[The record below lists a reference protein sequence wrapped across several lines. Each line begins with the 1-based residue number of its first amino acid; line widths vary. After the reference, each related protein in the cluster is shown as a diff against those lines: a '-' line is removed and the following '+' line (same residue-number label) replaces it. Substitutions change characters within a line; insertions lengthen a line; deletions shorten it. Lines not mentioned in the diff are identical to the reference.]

1 MKIVR
6 YFFVGGI
13 AAFADFMIYA
23 VLLKT
28 GICAWFSAAVVGFV
42 VATWINYQLSI
53 RYVFESCTRFCKR
66 HEIFMV
72 FAVSGIGLAV
82 NQSCLYV
89 LIERLELDVLI
100 AKICATGIVFLW
112 NYYAR
117 KKFVFMNIK
126 PTNNATRPLRY
137 Q

>member
-6 YFFVGGI
+6 YFFVGGV
-13 AAFADFMIYA
+13 AAVADFLIYA

-53 RYVFESCTRFCKR
+53 RHVFESCTRFCKQ

-89 LIERLELDVLI
+89 LIERLGLDVLI

-112 NYYAR
+112 NYYGR
-117 KKFVFMNIK
+117 KNFIFLNIK
-126 PTNNATRPLRY
+126 PTDNAANTLRHH
-137 Q
+137 

>member
-6 YFFVGGI
+6 YFFVGGL

-66 HEIFMV
+66 HEILMV

-82 NQSCLYV
+82 NQLCLYV

-112 NYYAR
+112 NYYGR
-117 KKFVFMNIK
+117 KKFVFLNIK
-126 PTNNATRPLRY
+126 PTNNATIPLRY